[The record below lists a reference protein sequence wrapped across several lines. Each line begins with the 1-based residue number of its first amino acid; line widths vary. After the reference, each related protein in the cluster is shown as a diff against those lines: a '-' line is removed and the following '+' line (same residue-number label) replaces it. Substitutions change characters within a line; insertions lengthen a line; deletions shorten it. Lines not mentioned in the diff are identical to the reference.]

1 MNIKE
6 AIYTRRSVRR
16 YLDKPVEKTKIEE
29 IIASAAQAPSAMG
42 SQPWAF
48 AVITDK
54 SLMKAISDRSKTS
67 MLAMIDHA
75 PVLENY
81 RTSLED
87 PSFDIFYGAA
97 ALVLIC
103 AKPNLSPEPATDC
116 CLAAENLML
125 MARSLDLGTCWIGF
139 AYGYLNTPEAKQELG
154 IPGDVSVVAPI
165 IVGYPDGEMTTMEKN
180 PPEMLFWK

>member
-6 AIYTRRSVRR
+6 TIYTRRSVRR

-29 IIASAAQAPSAMG
+29 IIAAAAQAPCAMR

-54 SLMKAISDRSKTS
+54 ETLKTISDRSKKNI
-67 MLAMIDHA
+67 LGILDHA

-81 RTSLED
+81 RAMLED
-87 PSFDIFYGAA
+87 PTFDIFYSAP
-97 ALVLIC
+97 ALVLVC

-139 AYGYLNTPEAKQELG
+139 SYGYLNTPEAKKELG
-154 IPGDVSVVAPI
+154 MPDGVSVVAPI
-165 IVGYPDGEMTTMEKN
+165 IVGYADGEMTTMEKD